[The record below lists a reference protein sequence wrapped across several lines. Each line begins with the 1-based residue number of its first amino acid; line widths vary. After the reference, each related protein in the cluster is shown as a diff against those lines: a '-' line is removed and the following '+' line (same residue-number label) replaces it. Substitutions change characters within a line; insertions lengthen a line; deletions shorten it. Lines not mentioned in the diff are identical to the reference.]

1 MHLVRVASRCWVLPR
16 QPRAIIILRE
26 AGHIHLESTPKGLD
40 LDDVRAHLL
49 AVPHVQDVHD
59 LHASTIAT
67 GLPVLTAHVVLD
79 EELLHQRPRRPDA
92 RPPPGPASPTTSRAV
107 SSTRPSSSS
116 HRATPNASTSP
127 TPEGRATCPDVL
139 QSR

>member
-79 EELLHQRPRRPDA
+79 DSCFHDGHSACMLGDLQECVAAHFD
-92 RPPPGPASPTTSRAV
+92 V
-107 SSTRPSSSS
+107 SVEHSTFQIETPSHSALERSS
-116 HRATPNASTSP
+116 HH
-127 TPEGRATCPDVL
+127 
-139 QSR
+139 